1 MNKYQTIL
9 TLSLATIIATPA
21 INADSGNNSNPDKII
36 LVPGK
41 SDPNRHRIPARTFLT
56 CTYQNGEL
64 TFDIPADVEF
74 LSVTVRHDA
83 TDQIWYN
90 VVDEQFPT
98 MEIGTLSGSYT
109 ITVITDADSEFTGTF
124 TL

>member
-1 MNKYQTIL
+1 MNKYQAIL
-9 TLSLATIIATPA
+9 ALSLATIIATPA
-21 INADSGNNSNPDKII
+21 INADSNNNKNTIKIP
-36 LVPGK
+36 LGK
-41 SDPNRHRIPARTFLT
+41 NSQRHRIPARTFLT

-109 ITVITDADSEFTGTF
+109 ITVITDADSEFTGSF

>member
-1 MNKYQTIL
+1 MTNIKFLPIAIAAIFVPANIQ
-9 TLSLATIIATPA
+9 ATGTDNTSGKPIKVYPKPQSKGNRMPSRYY
-21 INADSGNNSNPDKII
+21 INAQ
-36 LVPGK
+36 
-41 SDPNRHRIPARTFLT
+41 
-56 CTYQNGEL
+56 YQNGEL

-109 ITVITDADSEFTGTF
+109 ITVITDADSEFTGSF
-124 TL
+124 SL

>member
-56 CTYQNGEL
+56 CTYQNDEL
-64 TFDIPADVEF
+64 TFDIPAGVEF

-83 TDQIWYN
+83 TNQIWYN

-98 MEIGTLSGSYT
+98 MEIGTLPGSYT
-109 ITVITDADSEFTGTF
+109 ITVITDADSEFTGSF
-124 TL
+124 SL

>member
-1 MNKYQTIL
+1 MNA
-9 TLSLATIIATPA
+9 S
-21 INADSGNNSNPDKII
+21 SGDNSKPDKII
-36 LVPGK
+36 LIPGK
-41 SDPNRHRIPARTFLT
+41 KDPQRHRIPARTSIT

>member
-21 INADSGNNSNPDKII
+21 INADSNNNKNTIKIP
-36 LVPGK
+36 LEKK
-41 SDPNRHRIPARTFLT
+41 SPRPRIPARTFLT

-109 ITVITDADSEFTGTF
+109 ITVITDADSEFTGSF